1 MFFATYQILRL
12 SWMNGKSVARC
23 CLSMLPRNSGVQQVR
38 HSGVPTFKM
47 STLSIF
53 HDPDTNTFL
62 HWSMD
67 GCKTSTELCFV
78 YIILYNYIHYIFFIE
93 WLNDMRCMFSK
104 KAKIRDVPQPL
115 AFPSMTQTQVA
126 ISHSAGALLSLGA
139 LRIGGHDILVTGCW
153 VRLLPGSLAHFRT
166 WIGSMVMT
174 NRDKSSDLPTRQ
186 GAWST
191 ASS

>member
-1 MFFATYQILRL
+1 MGKVWQGVAFQCFQETVVCSKCVIVVSQLSKCQRFRFSMIPTPRL
-12 SWMNGKSVARC
+12 S
-23 CLSMLPRNSGVQQVR
+23 
-38 HSGVPTFKM
+38 
-47 STLSIF
+47 
-53 HDPDTNTFL
+53 
-62 HWSMD
+62 SMD

-78 YIILYNYIHYIFFIE
+78 YIILYNYIHYFS
-93 WLNDMRCMFSK
+93 LNDSTTWDACFQK

-174 NRDKSSDLPTRQ
+174 SRDKSSDLPTRQ

>member
-104 KAKIRDVPQPL
+104 KGKDQGRSPTIGIPLNDPNPGGNLPQRRGIAVP
-115 AFPSMTQTQVA
+115 
-126 ISHSAGALLSLGA
+126 
-139 LRIGGHDILVTGCW
+139 GGFTHRWTWYPGD
-153 VRLLPGSLAHFRT
+153 RLLG
-166 WIGSMVMT
+166 
-174 NRDKSSDLPTRQ
+174 
-186 GAWST
+186 
-191 ASS
+191 